1 MSSPA
6 WGKESSSIWSLT
18 FVVGPA
24 NISRGKKAP
33 QQMGYKGQ
41 HQLGMF
47 YINQNCALRG
57 RGEMRTL
64 RTSSPAVKEGK
75 KEKKE
80 LLEAVFPFT
89 PALVCMPLAW
99 WDGSSD
105 AALLPWV
112 PWFVSSF
119 LQLLQVCWKLP
130 HQRNNC
136 GFRGHSINGTGVG
149 EMGISKTTLTLCP
162 EKHRIIQVG
171 KEL

>member
-1 MSSPA
+1 
-6 WGKESSSIWSLT
+6 
-18 FVVGPA
+18 
-24 NISRGKKAP
+24 
-33 QQMGYKGQ
+33 MGYKGQ

-75 KEKKE
+75 KGKKE

-89 PALVCMPLAW
+89 PALVCMPLPW

-105 AALLPWV
+105 AALPPWV

-130 HQRNNC
+130 HQKNNC

-149 EMGISKTTLTLCP
+149 EMDISKTTLTQICVQRSTESFRL
-162 EKHRIIQVG
+162 EKSSKIIQSKHYLALPDPPLSRVP
-171 KEL
+171 KHPH